1 MINMLFYVKYI
12 QGDVK
17 LGIREILD
25 EFSFVEFRLRILK
38 YLWETRPKNYET
50 IRGVSIPYLK
60 VSPFLLKEKLF
71 RSKYSRGEV
80 WCHKLDGTAMIFIA
94 GPDKF
99 WRYTVYHEYWEGKL
113 LREKKS
119 NKQIFETVFS
129 KIRLIREA
137 LDAPS
142 PEFVSEEIKK
152 AVETTVNN
160 YNPAAHV
167 EAIFEE
173 LLLAKEELP
182 HHDFIILRENIINR
196 LK

>member
-1 MINMLFYVKYI
+1 LNC
-12 QGDVK
+12 
-17 LGIREILD
+17 REFLD
-25 EFSFVEFRLRILK
+25 EFSFTEFRLRILI
-38 YLWETRPKNYET
+38 YLWEIRPKSYET

-60 VSPFLLKEKLF
+60 VSPFLLRKKLF
-71 RSKYSRGEV
+71 HSKYSRGSV
-80 WCHKLDGTAMIFIA
+80 WLHKLDGPLMIFIT

-99 WRYTVYHEYWEGKL
+99 WRYTIFHEYWEGKL

-119 NKQIFETVFS
+119 NEQIFETVFS

-152 AVETTVNN
+152 AVEAMVNN
-160 YNPAAHV
+160 YHPAAHV

-173 LLLAKEELP
+173 LLLAKEELAP
-182 HHDFIILRENIINR
+182 DDFIILRKNIMDR